1 MASQNEKERSHGIRG
16 WVVLWILSGLL
27 IVVVVLLVAAGT
39 GAPQSTSTPAGSLPQ
54 GLNQETAD
62 LLGVVPVP
70 GDSVPAPH
78 YTLTDQNGHAFDE
91 RDLRGRAVVLTF
103 NDDECADQCA
113 MLAADIVAAD
123 RDLPAAARSRVA
135 FVSINANPYYPNAS
149 DVKAW
154 SDQHGLGH
162 LPNWYF
168 LTGTPT
174 QLASTAKAYDV
185 PIQLDPATRSVAHG
199 SQIFVIDP
207 SGRIVQQAAFGVES
221 ADTDPFGHG
230 LATLANDALPAS
242 ERGTIAGA
250 DLVKAIP
257 GGTEIGD
264 TPAPLTGQSLIGS
277 GTSSAASRGRFTVL
291 DFWSSTC
298 TACSV
303 QLPDTQAEANSLG
316 TAIAFLGVDVGDAP
330 ATGRAAA
337 VANHFTIPTVSDP
350 QGTQAARFR
359 VSELPYTVIL
369 SPTGSVLVRHPGL
382 FTTEELDYT
391 LHSLDPALPDAH

>member
-1 MASQNEKERSHGIRG
+1 MVPR
-16 WVVLWILSGLL
+16 
-27 IVVVVLLVAAGT
+27 
-39 GAPQSTSTPAGSLPQ
+39 PDGSA
-54 GLNQETAD
+54 T
-62 LLGVVPVP
+62 
-70 GDSVPAPH
+70 APH
-78 YTLTDQNGHAFDE
+78 YRLTDQNGRAFDE
-91 RDLRGRAVVLTF
+91 RNLRGRAVVLTF
-103 NDDECADQCA
+103 NDDKCADQCA

-123 RDLPAAARSRVA
+123 RDLPAAERSRVA

-154 SDQHGLGH
+154 SDQHGLGD

-250 DLVKAIP
+250 NLVKAIP

-264 TPAPLTGQSLIGS
+264 TPAPLTGSALIGS
-277 GTSSAASRGRFTVL
+277 ATSSAASRGRFTVL

-303 QLPDTQAEANSLG
+303 QLPDDQAEADKLG

-330 ATGRAAA
+330 ATGRAATA
-337 VANHFTIPTVSDP
+337 TNHFTIPTISDR
-350 QGTQAARFR
+350 QGTEAARFR